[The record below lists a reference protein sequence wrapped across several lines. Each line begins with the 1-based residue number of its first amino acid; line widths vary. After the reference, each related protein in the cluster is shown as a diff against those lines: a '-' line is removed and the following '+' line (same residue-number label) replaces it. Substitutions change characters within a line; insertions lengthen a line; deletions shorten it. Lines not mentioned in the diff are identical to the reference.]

1 MSVLQSPCLLTRC
14 VFDCIC
20 VYLRAYIGGSSEEQR
35 YLSSIKREKEAF
47 KRLIIEKSTMMVP
60 LPALLAP
67 TSSDNRHALHTDDDF
82 HNDDD
87 VKVCKQRVIVD
98 VREFRSSLPSFLH
111 ERGVKIDAVT
121 LTVGDFI
128 VTPSICVERKS
139 ISDLFG
145 SFK

>member
-1 MSVLQSPCLLTRC
+1 MQ
-14 VFDCIC
+14 
-20 VYLRAYIGGSSEEQR
+20 GGSSEEQR

-47 KRLIIEKSTMMVP
+47 KKLIMEKSTMLVP
-60 LPALLAP
+60 TPNLQAP
-67 TSSDNRHALHTDDDF
+67 TTDSTTALNESH
-82 HNDDD
+82 
-87 VKVCKQRVIVD
+87 VIVD

-111 ERGVKIDAVT
+111 EKGYQLDAVT

-128 VTPSICVERKS
+128 LTPNICVERKS

>member
-1 MSVLQSPCLLTRC
+1 MQ
-14 VFDCIC
+14 
-20 VYLRAYIGGSSEEQR
+20 GGSSEEQR

-47 KRLIIEKSTMMVP
+47 KKLIMEKSTMLVP
-60 LPALLAP
+60 TPNLQAP
-67 TSSDNRHALHTDDDF
+67 TDSTTALNESH
-82 HNDDD
+82 
-87 VKVCKQRVIVD
+87 VIVD

-111 ERGVKIDAVT
+111 EKGYQLDAVT

-128 VTPSICVERKS
+128 LTPNICVERKS